1 LLSGQPAL
9 NKTVASVRARR
20 SGQLDGDYH
29 VQEPDTLIALTAEIA
44 ASFVT
49 NNRVAVG
56 DIGTMIASVHGALAD
71 LGQPPAPAAPEYVPA
86 VTLRK
91 SLADPTKIISMI
103 DGKYYAV
110 LKRHLTTQGLTPAE
124 YRTRYNLPAD
134 YPMTAPAYSEMR
146 KAMAVKIGLGRK
158 KKAGR
163 PKLGVVIPSGDAPT
177 PITKAPRKARVATG
191 KPAPAKVDQN
201 A

>member
-1 LLSGQPAL
+1 ME
-9 NKTVASVRARR
+9 
-20 SGQLDGDYH
+20 
-29 VQEPDTLIALTAEIA
+29 EPDTLIALTADIA
-44 ASFVT
+44 ASFLT
-49 NNRVAVG
+49 NNRVAIG
-56 DIGTMIASVHGALAD
+56 DIGGMIASVHGALAG
-71 LGQPPAPAAPEYVPA
+71 LGQAPAPIAPEFIPA

-103 DGKYYAV
+103 DGKSYAV

-158 KKAGR
+158 KAGR
-163 PKLGVVIPSGDAPT
+163 PKLGVVTPSGDAPT
-177 PITKAPRKARVATG
+177 PIAQAPRKTRVPSRKA
-191 KPAPAKVDQN
+191 APVKVDLN
-201 A
+201 AE

>member
-1 LLSGQPAL
+1 ME
-9 NKTVASVRARR
+9 
-20 SGQLDGDYH
+20 
-29 VQEPDTLIALTAEIA
+29 EPDTLIALTADLV

-49 NNRVAVG
+49 NNRIAIG
-56 DIGTMIASVHGALAD
+56 DIGGMIASIHGALAG
-71 LGQPPAPAAPEYVPA
+71 LGQPPVPAAPEFVPA

-91 SLADPTKIISMI
+91 SLADPTRIISMI
-103 DGKYYAV
+103 DGKSYAV

-158 KKAGR
+158 KAGR
-163 PKLGVVIPSGDAPT
+163 PKLGVVTPSGDAPT
-177 PITKAPRKARVATG
+177 PIAQPPRKTRVPTRKA
-191 KPAPAKVDQN
+191 APAKVDLN
-201 A
+201 AE

>member
-1 LLSGQPAL
+1 ME
-9 NKTVASVRARR
+9 
-20 SGQLDGDYH
+20 
-29 VQEPDTLIALTAEIA
+29 EPDTLIALTAEIS

-49 NNRVAVG
+49 NNRIAVG
-56 DIGTMIASVHGALAD
+56 DIATMIASVHGALAG
-71 LGQPPAPAAPEYVPA
+71 LGQPPVPAAPEYVPA

-91 SLADPTKIISMI
+91 SLADPTRIISMI
-103 DGKYYAV
+103 DGKSYAV

-158 KKAGR
+158 KAGR

-177 PITKAPRKARVATG
+177 PIAQPPRKTRKAAPARV
-191 KPAPAKVDQN
+191 DLN
-201 A
+201 AE